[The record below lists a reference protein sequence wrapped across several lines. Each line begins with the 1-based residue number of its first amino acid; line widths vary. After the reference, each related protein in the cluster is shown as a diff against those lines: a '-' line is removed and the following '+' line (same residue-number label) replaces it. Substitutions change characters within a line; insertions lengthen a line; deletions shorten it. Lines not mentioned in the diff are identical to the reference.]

1 MNNAKINEKEDA
13 IMERYAM
20 DGDSLKRA
28 CEGVVELKDGAVSIL
43 NEDKL
48 RKELID
54 YLVYT
59 VVFSEDPVARKE
71 AHRLIWYVASELGVY
86 PASIHPLY
94 MAMGREEVQGFT
106 TPAMN
111 FRCLT
116 YDVARR
122 VFKVAG
128 SIKAGAFIFEIAK
141 SEMQYTFQS
150 PSEYTACVLSAA
162 VKEGYQ
168 GAVFLQGDHF
178 QFKADAYAQDPEGE
192 IQKIKAL
199 SERAV
204 NAGFYNIDIDAS
216 TLVDYSKQT
225 LTEQQ
230 YHNFLCTARLTE
242 FLRTIEPEGITISV
256 GAEIGHIGGKNS
268 TPDEAR
274 AFMEGY
280 LGELKGGLTGI
291 SKLSV
296 QTGTAHGGVPLPD
309 GTVAEV
315 KLDFEVLRT
324 IGELVRKEYGLSGT
338 VQHGA
343 STLPDELFD
352 RFPENNC
359 SEIHL
364 ATGFQNIMYEKAPE
378 ELVEAIYGYI
388 KENFRSDWKEGMT
401 EQQFIYKSRKRGFGP
416 FKKKWWFL
424 PEDSKQRILD
434 EIEKKLRLLF
444 EKLNIKGTR
453 EVVER
458 YVPPIKPPYSE
469 NQQFPTET
477 KAEGIKLEEGAD

>member
-1 MNNAKINEKEDA
+1 MQKYAKD
-13 IMERYAM
+13 M
-20 DGDSLKRA
+20 DSLNQA
-28 CEGVVELKDGAVSIL
+28 CSDVLELKGEAITIL
-43 NEDKL
+43 NQKKL
-48 RKELID
+48 REELID
-54 YLVYT
+54 YLIYT
-59 VVFSEDPVARKE
+59 VVFSPDLESRKK
-71 AHRLIWYVASELGVY
+71 AHRIIWLAAGKLGVY
-86 PASIHPLY
+86 PASIQSLY
-94 MAMGREEVQGFT
+94 MAMGRGEVQGFT

-122 VFKVAG
+122 VFRVAEA
-128 SIKAGAFIFEIAK
+128 IRAGAFIFEIAK
-141 SEMQYTFQS
+141 SEMEYTFQS

-162 VKEGYQ
+162 IKEGYQ
-168 GAVFLQGDHF
+168 GPVFLQGDHF
-178 QFKADAYAQDPEGE
+178 QFKTVLYRADPERE
-192 IQKIKAL
+192 IEKIKAL
-199 SERAV
+199 TEKAI

-216 TLVDYSKQT
+216 TLVDYTKQT
-225 LTEQQ
+225 LKEQQ
-230 YHNFLCTARLTE
+230 YHNYLCTALLTE
-242 FLRTIEPEGITISV
+242 FIREIQPQGITISV

-268 TPDEAR
+268 TVDEAK
-274 AFMEGY
+274 AFMEGFVKE
-280 LGELKGGLTGI
+280 LGDGLTGI

-315 KLDFEVLRT
+315 KLDFEVLRL
-324 IGELVRKEYGLSGT
+324 IGELVRKQYGLSGT

-352 RFPENNC
+352 KFPENNC

-364 ATGFQNIMYEKAPE
+364 ATGFQNIMYEHAPQ
-378 ELVEAIYGYI
+378 ELVENVYRYI
-388 KENFRSDWKEGMT
+388 KENFSSDWKEEMT

-444 EKLNIKGTR
+444 EKLNIKGTKKS
-453 EVVER
+453 VDR
-458 YVPPIKPPYSE
+458 YVLPVKPPYSE
-469 NQQFPTET
+469 NQYFPTET
-477 KAEGIKLEEGAD
+477 KAEEIKIEEGAD